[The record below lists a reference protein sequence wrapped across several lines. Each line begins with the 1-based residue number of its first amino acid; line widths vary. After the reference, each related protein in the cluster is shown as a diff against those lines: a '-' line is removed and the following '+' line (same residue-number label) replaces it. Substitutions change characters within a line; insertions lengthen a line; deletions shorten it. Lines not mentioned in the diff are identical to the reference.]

1 MARMIPARPAEDTKS
16 SAELKLFKRLQAMED
31 TEDWIVL
38 HSLAIAKHETQSQG
52 EADFLVLIPSAG
64 TFVLEVKGGGISY
77 REGNWFSRDRNGI
90 EYNIK
95 NPVTEASNAMHSI
108 KAYVQENETS
118 RGLARTLFGFGVV
131 FPDTTIHGTMQ
142 SVEIADEQI
151 ADFDD
156 CFSPEDLKRY
166 LLRLAGYWK
175 KRRTPNITL
184 LSSLQCSE
192 LLDLLRPSFDGKVS
206 LRSLIRTVESKVVE
220 LTDNQQDIFETI
232 VENER
237 CIVRGGAGTGKTI
250 IALHFARSM
259 AQEHH
264 RTGFFCYNKQLAGYL
279 RSNVDPSEGLV
290 CDSFTEYME
299 KVVRDSGRK
308 AGAPTNSTS
317 RNLYYR
323 EQLPQWFM
331 EAFLELELP
340 QFEYLIIDE
349 AQDLLTSNYLEA
361 LDFVLEG
368 GLQNGKWYLFMDA
381 EKQNLFQT
389 DLKEDDVLSLIGR
402 YQTDYTKC
410 FLKDNCRNSLAI
422 IEKVDAVFGTKTRH
436 KNNDER
442 GAEVTV
448 KSYRKM
454 TDQAEALE
462 TILRTLKREGIA
474 SDQIVILSTQ
484 RFQNSAAS
492 LVTET
497 VISTGADRP
506 KESVFFSTVHSFK
519 GMESPV
525 VILTD
530 IVSLEDDAHM
540 NILYVGMTRAK
551 SALYILAQEKTAKLL
566 R

>member
-1 MARMIPARPAEDTKS
+1 MIPARPAEDTKS

-206 LRSLIRTVESKVVE
+206 LRSLS
-220 LTDNQQDIFETI
+220 DD
-232 VENER
+232 
-237 CIVRGGAGTGKTI
+237 
-250 IALHFARSM
+250 
-259 AQEHH
+259 
-264 RTGFFCYNKQLAGYL
+264 YL
-279 RSNVDPSEGLV
+279 
-290 CDSFTEYME
+290 
-299 KVVRDSGRK
+299 
-308 AGAPTNSTS
+308 
-317 RNLYYR
+317 
-323 EQLPQWFM
+323 
-331 EAFLELELP
+331 
-340 QFEYLIIDE
+340 
-349 AQDLLTSNYLEA
+349 
-361 LDFVLEG
+361 
-368 GLQNGKWYLFMDA
+368 
-381 EKQNLFQT
+381 
-389 DLKEDDVLSLIGR
+389 
-402 YQTDYTKC
+402 
-410 FLKDNCRNSLAI
+410 
-422 IEKVDAVFGTKTRH
+422 
-436 KNNDER
+436 
-442 GAEVTV
+442 
-448 KSYRKM
+448 
-454 TDQAEALE
+454 
-462 TILRTLKREGIA
+462 
-474 SDQIVILSTQ
+474 
-484 RFQNSAAS
+484 
-492 LVTET
+492 
-497 VISTGADRP
+497 
-506 KESVFFSTVHSFK
+506 
-519 GMESPV
+519 
-525 VILTD
+525 
-530 IVSLEDDAHM
+530 
-540 NILYVGMTRAK
+540 
-551 SALYILAQEKTAKLL
+551 
-566 R
+566 